1 MKIKSPEWIE
11 FKQRIMSV
19 IRVFDGEADK
29 IYFPVEND
37 DDFIICV
44 EDCKVIP
51 VFTKKEN
58 FMKVEYDFAMCDT
71 SIRRISFS
79 KVYDSYRIEMALK
92 EIKN

>member
-11 FKQRIMSV
+11 FKQRIMSI
-19 IRVFDGEADK
+19 IRVFDKEAEK

-51 VFTKKEN
+51 IFIKK
-58 FMKVEYDFAMCDT
+58 
-71 SIRRISFS
+71 
-79 KVYDSYRIEMALK
+79 
-92 EIKN
+92 